1 MVVHGESATPYSS
14 TSLVTS
20 TIRSTNAPNDARRN
34 WASTASKCLNHS
46 EFNIKTSCS
55 DAEIAVT
62 NFRMEI
68 H

>member
-1 MVVHGESATPYSS
+1 MVVHEEAATPYSS

-20 TIRSTNAPNDARRN
+20 AIRSTNAPNDARRN

>member
-1 MVVHGESATPYSS
+1 
-14 TSLVTS
+14 LVTS

>member
-1 MVVHGESATPYSS
+1 MVVHEESATPYSS

-20 TIRSTNAPNDARRN
+20 TIRSTNAPNDAPN